1 MVLVEASTCTYVE
14 IANYSNGDIWVQF
27 DGAAGVNNGFKIA
40 AGDPN
45 WRSPTQ
51 LSVQLSVNIFGQTT
65 GQKFAILTN

>member
-1 MVLVEASTCTYVE
+1 MV
-14 IANYSNGDIWVQF
+14 VQF